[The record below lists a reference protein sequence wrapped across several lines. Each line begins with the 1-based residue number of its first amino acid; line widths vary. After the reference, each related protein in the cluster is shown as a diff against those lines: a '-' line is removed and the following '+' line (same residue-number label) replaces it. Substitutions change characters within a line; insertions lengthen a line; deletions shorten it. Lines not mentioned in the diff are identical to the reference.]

1 MTEAIELAERPA
13 PIVHSTAQPHARA
26 LLLLR
31 TVIQGNREMLDLFE
45 AFRTEHA
52 SVDWLRDM
60 VALRVAPL
68 VSEDLPF
75 DTVVEVC
82 QYLAD
87 EYHQL
92 GEGYFIVSRDTG
104 RTVHVL
110 SDEDLYDPGLLSRE
124 SGEVAQA
131 LLRINPA
138 LEGALISRYHVQ
150 GREDHVLRILEAR
163 SHPTELLRETGDRRL
178 RLATRDGRRS
188 VARELAEDDPRTLL
202 RRAGGTTGM
211 FLRHFELTDAY
222 EGPFDCVEGVAS
234 CSTFLGIQDMTT
246 LNLGYDRLG
255 VLRGVT
261 PQGWVRDIA
270 RQLSVGARSKRT
282 PSPPLL
288 AEDLSDEVI
297 RSCELWIVDPDV
309 FELMHRAHG
318 RVMPVEGAE
327 PLGLSGPAGYLV
339 TAREFGVESRE
350 VADRWQVVT
359 TVPYRLYVDWS
370 RVVVLPLVGVA
381 RASLVEDRNHR

>member
-1 MTEAIELAERPA
+1 MTEALELEERPA
-13 PIVHSTAQPHARA
+13 PLVHSTAQPPARA

-31 TVIQGNREMLDLFE
+31 AVIQGNRDLLELFE
-45 AFRTEHA
+45 TFRVESK
-52 SVDWLRDM
+52 SVGWLRDM

-92 GEGYFIVSRDTG
+92 GEGYFLVSRDTG

-124 SGEVAQA
+124 SGEVAQG

-138 LEGALISRYHVQ
+138 LEGALISRYHAQ
-150 GREDHVLRILEAR
+150 GREDHVLRLLEAR
-163 SHPTELLRETGDRRL
+163 SHPTELLRQTGDRRL
-178 RLATRDGRRS
+178 RIATRDGRRS
-188 VARELAEDDPRTLL
+188 VARELAEDDPRALL

-211 FLRHFELTDAY
+211 FLRHFELADIY
-222 EGPFDCVEGVAS
+222 DGPFDCVEGVAS
-234 CSTFLGIQDMTT
+234 CSTFLGIQDMAT

-255 VLRGVT
+255 VLRGVAA
-261 PQGWVRDIA
+261 QGWVRDIA
-270 RQLSVGARSKRT
+270 RQLSVCARTKRT
-282 PSPPLL
+282 HSLPVM

-297 RSCELWIVDPDV
+297 AARELWIVDPDV
-309 FELMHRAHG
+309 FDLMRRAHG

-327 PLGLSGPAGYLV
+327 PLGLSGLAGYLV

-370 RVVVLPLVGVA
+370 RVEVLPLVGVA